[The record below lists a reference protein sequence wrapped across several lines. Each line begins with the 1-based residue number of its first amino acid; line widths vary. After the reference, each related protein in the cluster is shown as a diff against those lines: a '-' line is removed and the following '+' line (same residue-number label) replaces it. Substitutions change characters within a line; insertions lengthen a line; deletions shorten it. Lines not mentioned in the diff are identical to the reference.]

1 MFNWLIET
9 WIYYGHRTFGD
20 FFSHIIYH
28 CTFKMLLTSKIGE
41 KQAQRGRVNQS
52 YNFGGKNSS
61 LRNLVKNLELK
72 GKTPTSQFSDLYYRE

>member
-1 MFNWLIET
+1 
-9 WIYYGHRTFGD
+9 
-20 FFSHIIYH
+20 
-28 CTFKMLLTSKIGE
+28 MLLTSKIGE

-61 LRNLVKNLELK
+61 LRNLVKKLELK